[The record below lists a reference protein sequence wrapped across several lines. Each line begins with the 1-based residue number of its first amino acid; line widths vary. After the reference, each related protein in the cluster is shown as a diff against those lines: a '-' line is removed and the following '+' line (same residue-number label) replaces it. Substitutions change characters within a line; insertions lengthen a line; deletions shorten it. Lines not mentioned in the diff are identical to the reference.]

1 MTDQLRAAAQAVVD
15 VTDQEGYCGPETIG
29 YAIEA
34 LRAALAEPQ
43 GAPVAWRYPIDDGYN
58 EGLEYIYNVSG
69 DGEPLYTH
77 PAPLR
82 ELSDEEILAAAKE
95 ACVDDVDWWQEEI
108 LEFARAIIA
117 AAKEKA

>member
-43 GAPVAWRYPIDDGYN
+43 GEPVAWRYPIDDGYN

-82 ELSDEEILAAAKE
+82 ELSDEEIFAVENA
-95 ACVDDVDWWQEEI
+95 VPDDVISDRNWC
-108 LEFARAIIA
+108 LYFARAIIA
-117 AAKEKA
+117 AAKEPK